1 MSMGT
6 ALITLVMSMDLTQKM
21 MNDIPLPSSLQ
32 TQRRSVMC
40 LSSLRPAQPMK

>member
-6 ALITLVMSMDLTQKM
+6 ALIMLVMSMDLTQK